1 MDRPVRTDDGVR
13 LHATGHGDG
22 DASVTVVMLHGWTL
36 DSRLWRHQIADLPGR
51 AGVPVRAITYDA
63 RGHGRS
69 GAARRDAACLEQL
82 ADDLRSVLAELAG
95 DSRVV
100 LVGHSMGG
108 MTVLEYA
115 ARHSADFAARVAGVV
130 LVSTT
135 AEGTR
140 HTRYGLGVGAAYL
153 VRGAEMAIAQV
164 LAYGGAWRPH
174 RVVLPALGPALTWLL
189 FGQPTGADALRLTV
203 AMVGNTP
210 LASIGGF
217 RPSIGR
223 HTRIDAL
230 HTMAPVPVTV
240 MVGSLDRLTPPAC
253 AASIVE
259 ALPHA
264 RHVVAPDAGHMLPLE
279 RPDLVTDAIAELAR
293 GAAGRAGPDQSGPS
307 TPAEPAGYRH
317 STGG

>member
-1 MDRPVRTDDGVR
+1 MDRTVRADDGVR
-13 LHATGHGDG
+13 LYATGHGDG

-36 DSRLWRHQIADLPGR
+36 DSRLWRNQIADLPSR
-51 AGVPVRAITYDA
+51 VGVPVRTITYDA

-82 ADDLRSVLAELAG
+82 ADDLRTVLTRVAG
-95 DSRVV
+95 ESRVV

-115 ARHSADFAARVAGVV
+115 ARYSEDFAERVSGVV

-189 FGQPTGADALRLTV
+189 FGHPTDVEALRLTV

-253 AASIVE
+253 AASIAD

-264 RHVVAPDAGHMLPLE
+264 RHIVVPDAGHMLPLE
-279 RPDLVTDAIAELAR
+279 RPDLVTDAIADMVRSAT
-293 GAAGRAGPDQSGPS
+293 GRTEPGQPGPAMGTASSGP
-307 TPAEPAGYRH
+307 T
-317 STGG
+317 